1 MKASV
6 FMSVIRSINHL
17 FNSYLSWIVLL
28 MAVLAYML
36 PAVFSWMTPYI
47 AYMLQFVMF
56 AMGLTLTA
64 QVFIDVFK
72 QPMKVIL
79 VSVIQFLWMPLAG
92 FLVALAF
99 NFPPEVGITD
109 TRITFIGCLNTSIK
123 EGHYIRSSTTRT
135 CT

>member
-1 MKASV
+1 MKVSV
-6 FMSVIRSINHL
+6 LMSLIRSINHL

-36 PAVFSWMTPYI
+36 PTFFAWMTPYV

-64 QVFIDVFK
+64 QVFLDVFK

-92 FLVALAF
+92 FLVALIF
-99 NFPPEVGITD
+99 NFPPEIGIG
-109 TRITFIGCLNTSIK
+109 FILL
-123 EGHYIRSSTTRT
+123 RLPR
-135 CT
+135 